1 MLNGE
6 LDMHGSGTGRA
17 AMNIKI
23 PGLRCVLRHNNKY
36 GSTSILH
43 S

>member
-17 AMNIKI
+17 AEEIQTPDEHKDSWA
-23 PGLRCVLRHNNKY
+23 PLRTF
-36 GSTSILH
+36 SQ
-43 S
+43 